1 MENRFEWMR
10 RHFSRIIVWLVFVI
24 TYIVM
29 IIVSAL
35 IHMTY
40 SEITFARPLAENME
54 WVLCFVV
61 PTILLFI
68 LFDRYTLFIVNISNR
83 IYKSRLGFRF
93 RVAGLFS
100 FGISALTL
108 LTDVLSGQE
117 YIMHYIYMIL
127 FGIHLAYR
135 GFTLP
140 RVYADNEY
148 VDTEIGECNEQD

>member
-1 MENRFEWMR
+1 MESRFEWIR
-10 RHFSRIIVWLVFVI
+10 KQFARFFVWLVFIV

-29 IIVSAL
+29 IYVSVL
-35 IHMTY
+35 LHITY
-40 SEITFARPLAENME
+40 NDLVYHDDLTKWTE
-54 WVLCFVV
+54 WTLCFVV
-61 PTILLFI
+61 PTVLLFI
-68 LFDRYTLFIVNISNR
+68 LFDRYTFYIINISNR

-108 LTDVLSGQE
+108 LTDILSGQE
-117 YIMHYIYMIL
+117 YIMHYIYMML

-140 RVYADNEY
+140 QTYANSDYVGENTGEY
-148 VDTEIGECNEQD
+148 YGED

>member
-83 IYKSRLGFRF
+83 IYKTHTTSTHWTSRCVMPCHRS
-93 RVAGLFS
+93 AGTTRMRKS
-100 FGISALTL
+100 
-108 LTDVLSGQE
+108 
-117 YIMHYIYMIL
+117 
-127 FGIHLAYR
+127 
-135 GFTLP
+135 
-140 RVYADNEY
+140 
-148 VDTEIGECNEQD
+148 